1 MGFKFINQL
10 TTWAWGHHPVDI
22 CTFQDWN
29 TMSATLNPILTCAT
43 GQKVSKQNVLF
54 QNFRQLR
61 ALISPCPPFESGT
74 LQISNF
80 HCIDPPQFSWTI
92 STHCAESTSSL
103 FHVGIHIVWLRPI
116 WAGGL
121 CVVYVSE
128 KLVAHGVYVKIVGPF
143 HSQTVL
149 HFFAGSRR
157 VQDFWI

>member
-10 TTWAWGHHPVDI
+10 TTWAWGAPSCRHLYISGLKHYERHIKPDI
-22 CTFQDWN
+22 DLCN
-29 TMSATLNPILTCAT
+29 R
-43 GQKVSKQNVLF
+43 SKGFKAECPF

-61 ALISPCPPFESGT
+61 TLISPCPSFESGT

-121 CVVYVSE
+121 RVVYVSE

-143 HSQTVL
+143 HSQKVL